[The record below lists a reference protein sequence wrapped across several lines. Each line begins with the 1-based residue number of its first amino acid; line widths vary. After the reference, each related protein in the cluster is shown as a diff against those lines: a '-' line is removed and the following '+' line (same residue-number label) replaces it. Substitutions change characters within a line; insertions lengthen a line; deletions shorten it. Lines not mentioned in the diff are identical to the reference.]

1 MTSGHSKA
9 TSGSFSERVEISGHI
24 IDSLILPKIL
34 DCITVA
40 GGAFN
45 IEQIAVGQAR
55 KDPSYALLEVSA
67 PSEHR
72 LQEILAVI
80 ADHGAVP
87 VAGADC
93 RLVAAD
99 MDGAFPEGFYSS
111 TNQRTEVRLAGQWV
125 EVQLQEMDC
134 GVVVD
139 PAQNT
144 AACRAMTE
152 VRQGELYVVGH
163 AGTRVHPPE
172 RQSSQHGFEF
182 MNSAVS
188 TEKPKGVAIRQVAI
202 ELVRTKRSG
211 GKSLLVGGPAI
222 VHTGS
227 DEHVCE
233 LIRRGY
239 IHRLFAGNALATH
252 DIEQS
257 LFGTSLGVRLDCGDI
272 VEAGHEHHLRAI
284 NRIRRCGGIQ
294 PAVESGVLTSGIM
307 YECVKHH
314 VPYLLAG
321 SIRDDGPLTDV
332 ITDSLQAQTMMR
344 QQIRDV
350 SFCLMVATTLH
361 SIAVGN
367 LLPAWV
373 KVVCVDINPST
384 VIKLNDRGSFQTV
397 GLVTDVEPFFRSLL
411 VEVDRLEKDAS

>member
-1 MTSGHSKA
+1 MAKHKSPAPDSVA
-9 TSGSFSERVEISGHI
+9 ERVEISGHI
-24 IDSLILPKIL
+24 IDSLILPKVL
-34 DCITVA
+34 DLITA
-40 GGAFN
+40 SGGAFK
-45 IEQIAVGQAR
+45 IERITVGQAR

-67 PSEHR
+67 PNEDR
-72 LQEILAVI
+72 LEQILAAI

-87 VAGADC
+87 VAAADC

-111 TNQRTEVRLAGQWV
+111 TNQRTEVRIQGEWV
-125 EVQLQEMDC
+125 EVQLQEMDM

-139 PAQNT
+139 AEMKT
-144 AACRAMTE
+144 ATCRAMTD
-152 VRQGELYVVGH
+152 VKLGEFYVVGH
-163 AGTRVHPPE
+163 AGTRVHPPDRDE
-172 RQSSQHGFEF
+172 RERGFEF

-202 ELVRTKRSG
+202 EMFETKQAG
-211 GKSLLVGGPAI
+211 GKTLLVGGPAI

-227 DEHVCE
+227 AEHVCE

-284 NRIRRCGGIQ
+284 NRIRRCGGIK
-294 PAVESGVLTSGIM
+294 PAVEKGELKSGIM
-307 YECVKHH
+307 YECVQHN

-332 ITDSLQAQTMMR
+332 ISDSLAAQKQMR
-344 QQIRDV
+344 EQIRDV

-411 VEVDRLEKDAS
+411 SEIERLEK